1 MGNKVLSELT
11 VCAPF
16 HRTAYELLAYDMA
29 AGLTK
34 VV

>member
-16 HRTAYELLAYDMA
+16 CQALLFTDFATLMPPSA
-29 AGLTK
+29 LK
-34 VV
+34 L